1 MKNFEQLKSQMDAA
15 IKEGIWVPNS
25 VLPERYQDHRAG
37 GSTLERLDRIY
48 DAEIQPN
55 LDYQQMKAEKAE
67 RLEKYAAQ
75 YEAEGKID
83 YDINED
89 RLYKNEQS
97 FCSGLLKAG
106 IIDADDLTEE

>member
-1 MKNFEQLKSQMDAA
+1 MKNFEQMDAA
-15 IKEGIWVPNS
+15 IKEGIWVPNDL
-25 VLPERYQDHRAG
+25 LPERYQDHRSG

-48 DAEIQPN
+48 DEEIRPN
-55 LDYQQMKAEKAE
+55 LEHKQMKAEKAE

-83 YDINED
+83 YDVNED
-89 RLYKNEQS
+89 RLYRNDMS

-106 IIDADDLTEE
+106 IIEADDLIEE